1 MYCAVFFT
9 AGKGKALYSGDLRF
23 AQRDAD
29 GNLMI
34 TNNVD
39 AKKRHVLQ
47 VLFHCSGASLSP
59 CLFFQ
64 ICFKDRVLRL
74 GTQSVTDPVHASDA
88 VALQMW
94 MDAILRRAR
103 GPLDCGPRV
112 RAAEPCALP
121 AAVAAAN
128 PVLCSLHAP
137 QAPRLLD
144 GGDGPR

>member
-1 MYCAVFFT
+1 MLHHAHLTHPST
-9 AGKGKALYSGDLRF
+9 AGKGKALYSGDLRY

-47 VLFHCSGASLSP
+47 ARATEAGTVPERQRFTLLFSL
-59 CLFFQ
+59 Q
-64 ICFKDRVLRL
+64 ICFRDRVLRL

-94 MDAILRRAR
+94 MDAILRSVHRT
-103 GPLDCGPRV
+103 
-112 RAAEPCALP
+112 
-121 AAVAAAN
+121 
-128 PVLCSLHAP
+128 
-137 QAPRLLD
+137 LLLLAS
-144 GGDGPR
+144 